1 MNLKKPQSN
10 PDKKKL
16 STADIVLIGVGLYVL
31 IRTPWGNMNSF
42 HYLLFFLYVF
52 CMMMRLTNIR
62 KQQSQKEKMEQEKQ
76 RLALQ
81 THEENKNAE
90 VTEIEEPKDG
100 QLPSV
105 EQEHFTS
112 EKDSQS

>member
-1 MNLKKPQSN
+1 
-10 PDKKKL
+10 
-16 STADIVLIGVGLYVL
+16 
-31 IRTPWGNMNSF
+31 
-42 HYLLFFLYVF
+42 
-52 CMMMRLTNIR
+52 
-62 KQQSQKEKMEQEKQ
+62 MEQEKQ

-90 VTEIEEPKDG
+90 VTEIEEHKDE

>member
-1 MNLKKPQSN
+1 
-10 PDKKKL
+10 
-16 STADIVLIGVGLYVL
+16 
-31 IRTPWGNMNSF
+31 
-42 HYLLFFLYVF
+42 
-52 CMMMRLTNIR
+52 
-62 KQQSQKEKMEQEKQ
+62 MEQEKQ

-90 VTEIEEPKDG
+90 VTEIEEHKDG

-105 EQEHFTS
+105 EQEHITS